1 MPVASRLGDATMEM
15 NHRWDAVAGGDGGWN
30 CGVPWKNVLW
40 REMILPRHIRG
51 DAMDGLDCGT
61 GNCCRFLGN
70 SVSKNRSWGKISVK
84 FPCFEEHA
92 NLEMVRTMG
101 MEGKE
106 FGHVGE
112 VIDEHGQFVQAYE
125 LLLRITKSSCR

>member
-1 MPVASRLGDATMEM
+1 MTDQNFEKERKLKK
-15 NHRWDAVAGGDGGWN
+15 R
-30 CGVPWKNVLW
+30 
-40 REMILPRHIRG
+40 RE
-51 DAMDGLDCGT
+51 T
-61 GNCCRFLGN
+61 N
-70 SVSKNRSWGKISVK
+70 
-84 FPCFEEHA
+84 PCFEEHA